1 LNTGTIDKNRITK
14 EQVAQVIRL
23 YERGFRKT
31 YIQKSLNLSKRSV
44 SLIVNGHHKHTLGKV
59 AQVKLCEGEKV
70 TYLLST
76 YATQYLYNNSLK
88 RCAQCKIILN
98 FSHFYNFTYLGKLR
112 QPATCKTCRTPFD
125 REKRKSDYLKNKEKI
140 WEKNLYKDFKL
151 TKEQYFDMGVQQ
163 NGCCAICKTKPKGKL
178 VVDHCHTRG
187 NVRGLLCNLCNAG
200 IGFLKESEEIFLS
213 ALTYLKTR

>member
-1 LNTGTIDKNRITK
+1 MELYGVEYPIQNYEMK
-14 EQVAQVIRL
+14 EQIKKTNL
-23 YERGFRKT
+23 EKNGFD
-31 YIQKSLNLSKRSV
+31 
-44 SLIVNGHHKHTLGKV
+44 NG
-59 AQVKLCEGEKV
+59 
-70 TYLLST
+70 
-76 YATQYLYNNSLK
+76 
-88 RCAQCKIILN
+88 
-98 FSHFYNFTYLGKLR
+98 
-112 QPATCKTCRTPFD
+112 
-125 REKRKSDYLKNKEKI
+125 LKNKEKI